1 MWIEFCLVL
10 RPINPPFSL
19 KTQKVVCGDCWSTEG
34 RLLLCP
40 LPEGSSML
48 SVNKRPFKIPAR
60 DRMDPLPHHYGRI
73 PSLCFFHLIPTRWFL
88 YLPHWLPK
96 LETWLK
102 MNWLKFNPVK
112 MNAQD
117 WSTIEAGRNSPTQIP
132 SSCSFRGQKVTIV
145 RQSMEMANF
154 KGLWIKPSEF
164 KSGCIE

>member
-1 MWIEFCLVL
+1 MRSIK
-10 RPINPPFSL
+10 PSFSL
-19 KTQKVVCGDCWSTEG
+19 KIPRMVCGDCWSTEG
-34 RLLLCP
+34 RLLLCL

-60 DRMDPLPHHYGRI
+60 DRTSYFIIMEESPA
-73 PSLCFFHLIPTRWFL
+73 CVFFHLIPTGWFL

-117 WSTIEAGRNSPTQIP
+117 WSAIEAGRDSLIRIP

-145 RQSMEMANF
+145 RQSMEMANI

-164 KSGCIE
+164 KSWLHQVAG